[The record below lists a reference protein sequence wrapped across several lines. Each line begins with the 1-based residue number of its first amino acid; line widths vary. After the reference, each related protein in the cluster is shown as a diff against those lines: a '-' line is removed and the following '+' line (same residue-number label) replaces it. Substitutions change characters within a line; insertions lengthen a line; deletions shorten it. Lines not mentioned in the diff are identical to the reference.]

1 LEASVDETV
10 RDAYRRLW
18 GEPAREAVF
27 ERAGHKIRVFK
38 WTPESSQ
45 EGVFLYATLGAS
57 DRSITDEAHRV
68 EYLMGL
74 MPERDYVASHL
85 ASLALYAHEFDTSL
99 GHGHTVPGEE
109 ALWPGTAMHHLL
121 VVRQAHSII
130 EPVPVT
136 KSTHV
141 EFMQVIPI
149 FEEEVRFNAEH
160 GIEALLSYW
169 SNQEVP
175 FWDSNRMHPSVP
187 HL

>member
-1 LEASVDETV
+1 LEASVDEAV
-10 RDAYRRLW
+10 RDAYRRRW

-57 DRSITDEAHRV
+57 TIADEAHRV

-74 MPERDYVASHL
+74 MPERDSIASHL
-85 ASLALYAHEFDTSL
+85 ASLALYAHELETSL
-99 GHGHTVPGEE
+99 NHGHTVPGEE
-109 ALWPGTAMHHLL
+109 ALWPGTAMDHLL

-136 KSTHV
+136 KSAHV

-149 FEEEVRFNAEH
+149 FEDEVRFKAEH

-169 SNQEVP
+169 RSQGVP
-175 FWDSNRMHPSVP
+175 FWDSTRLHPSVP
-187 HL
+187 HI